1 MSAEPDKLRLLRP
14 IDPRRDRTRGG
25 KARTRRVEVALYGDF
40 LCPYCRRLRDVL
52 QRLRQALKER
62 LAFTYRYF
70 PNERAHPGAELMSLG
85 AEAAARQG
93 RFWEMYDALYL
104 REPPLNRRILLEI
117 AASVGLDMERFE
129 RDLGDPTVRARVEE
143 DLADGRRN
151 GVTAT
156 PTIFVDGLRYDGAWD
171 FYSMLEALERPVG
184 ARFERTARVFANLP
198 SSAGLVLLL
207 ATAAALIC
215 ANSSLAPAYEQF
227 VNAQFSIGLPPA
239 VLSMSIAEW
248 CSEGLLAI
256 FFLILGLEIRR
267 QKTAGSLADWRAAV
281 APVLAAVGG
290 VIAPAAVYLAINPRA
305 TAGGWPVPID
315 TGIVF
320 TLALLAVF
328 GARASTGLKVFV
340 TTYGVVCDI
349 LSIVVL
355 VLFYPHAIHIEWLVA
370 SAAAIAVM
378 VVLNRWHVYAT
389 WPYLVATVALWLSLH
404 LAGVSG
410 AISGIAFA
418 VLLPPRPVPKA
429 APLLAQAATALAE
442 LEHAE
447 HELERAGDE
456 RRRLEQEPVWD
467 WASRNLS
474 AAAERLLSPAER
486 VEQAAAPWSTYVVL
500 PLFAF
505 TSAGVSV
512 IADFGAPY
520 ASRAIIGTALGLAI
534 GKPLGMVLG
543 AWVSARARIGVLP
556 SDASPLAFLGA
567 VFLCGIGDPLSF
579 LLAEQAFPGSAYAAI
594 AKIGVLSGS
603 ALATAL
609 GTLALSFSPAPVT
622 AANAGPPLKV

>member
-1 MSAEPDKLRLLRP
+1 MSIEPDKLRLLRP
-14 IDPRRDRTRGG
+14 VDPRRDHTRGG
-25 KARTRRVEVALYGDF
+25 KARTRWVEVVLYGDY
-40 LCPYCRRLRDVL
+40 LCPYCRRLSEVL
-52 QRLRQALKER
+52 QRLRQVLNER
-62 LAFTYRYF
+62 LAYTYRYF
-70 PNERAHPGAELMSLG
+70 PNERAHPGAELMSRG

-93 RFWEMYDALYL
+93 RFWEMHDALYR
-104 REPPLNRRILLEI
+104 REPPLDRSILLEI

-129 RDLGDPTVRARVEE
+129 RDLEDPTVRARVEE
-143 DLADGRRN
+143 DRADGQRN

-171 FYSMLEALERPVG
+171 FYSMLESLERPVG
-184 ARFERTARVFANLP
+184 ARFERTARAFANLP

-215 ANSSLAPAYEQF
+215 ANSPLAPAYQHF

-239 VLSMSIAEW
+239 VLSMSVAEW

-267 QKTAGSLADWRAAV
+267 EMTAGSLTDRRAAV
-281 APVLAAVGG
+281 APVFAAVGG
-290 VIAPAAVYLAINPRA
+290 VTAPAVVYLAVNPRA
-305 TAGGWPVPID
+305 TAAGWAVPID

-320 TLALLAVF
+320 TLAVLAVF

-340 TTYGVVCDI
+340 ATYGVVCDVLAI
-349 LSIVVL
+349 LIL
-355 VLFYPHAIHIEWLVA
+355 ALFYPHTIHAVWLAV
-370 SAAAIAVM
+370 SAAVIAVM
-378 VVLNRWHVYAT
+378 IVFNLWHVYAT
-389 WPYLVATVALWLSLH
+389 WPYVTATLALWLSLH

-410 AISGIAFA
+410 ALSGIAFA
-418 VLLPPRPVPKA
+418 LLLPPRPVPKA
-429 APLLAQAATALAE
+429 GPLLAQAASALAE

-447 HELERAGDE
+447 HELKRAGSK
-456 RRRLEQEPVWD
+456 RRVEQDPVWD

-486 VEQAAAPWSTYVVL
+486 VEQAIAPWSTYVVL

-520 ASRAIIGTALGLAI
+520 ASRVFIGTALGLAI

-543 AWVSARARIGVLP
+543 AWGSSRARIGVLP
-556 SDASPLAFLGA
+556 SDASPMAFLGA
-567 VFLCGIGDPLSF
+567 IFLCGIGDPLSF
-579 LLAEQAFPGSAYAAI
+579 LLAEQAFHGSVYAAI
-594 AKIGVLSGS
+594 AKISVLAGS
-603 ALATAL
+603 ALAAASGAL
-609 GTLALSFSPAPVT
+609 VLTLSPAPVT
-622 AANAGPPLKV
+622 DASAGPPLTA